1 MFSLQM
7 ELHAN
12 IARFQLSLTMHAD
25 NVGGGE
31 DGGQVARAAR
41 VVAFLA
47 ADKVLGT
54 KSCG

>member
-1 MFSLQM
+1 MFPLQM
-7 ELHAN
+7 FPHFN
-12 IARFQLSLTMHAD
+12 FARFELGLTVHAD
-25 NVGGGE
+25 NEGGGE

-41 VVAFLA
+41 IVALLA

>member
-1 MFSLQM
+1 M

-31 DGGQVARAAR
+31 DGGKVARAVR
-41 VVAFLA
+41 IVALLA
-47 ADKVLGT
+47 AREVLAAQFCT
-54 KSCG
+54 